1 MNKIIKTTYGVM
13 VLLMLLLVVISVDR
27 AKIEFVQPGW
37 QDGFSQI
44 ENYSFNMVK
53 QSSSPTG
60 YTRIYHFKLNDISDD
75 YNYLYIY
82 TEHQYV
88 KLFIDGECVYQ
99 LGKLQDNLRW
109 KSTGSVWNQI
119 PLTPDHDVK
128 NATLELQAIY
138 KSEDKSHPRILVG
151 TKYDIVRYIINS
163 NLSNILI
170 GLFAL
175 LIGILIFGLTILLNY
190 RGVQRTER
198 MMTGVL
204 SILIGIWDISIT
216 DFTGLMA
223 INYPVLSVIRYG
235 VVMLFPVP
243 FAYSLMLALND
254 HENKLY
260 QFPCVISMINV
271 VLVMTSEFLAMADIR
286 QTLWITLSSLLIT
299 GLFCTVIVFI
309 NIKKQGRNKGN
320 KVAMFGCIAFHMC
333 LLLLIRGRCNDLLA
347 NIIMLVPFI
356 YLLLLG
362 QETVSNL
369 RNLLRYGMEARKF
382 EKIAYFDQLTG
393 LYNRTALAEY
403 GNNEDFNP
411 ESAAVAVFDINN
423 LKKYNDCYGHEKGD
437 WYIKECS
444 GIILECFGDIGLC
457 YRTGGDEFL
466 ALFENVK
473 DNVIPERM
481 KIMEKKVEA
490 FNKDAENL
498 IMGIAWGYAFFDKEQ
513 DDDIDDTTKRADL
526 MMYQCKYEMKQR
538 KNNR

>member
-1 MNKIIKTTYGVM
+1 
-13 VLLMLLLVVISVDR
+13 
-27 AKIEFVQPGW
+27 
-37 QDGFSQI
+37 
-44 ENYSFNMVK
+44 
-53 QSSSPTG
+53 
-60 YTRIYHFKLNDISDD
+60 
-75 YNYLYIY
+75 
-82 TEHQYV
+82 
-88 KLFIDGECVYQ
+88 
-99 LGKLQDNLRW
+99 
-109 KSTGSVWNQI
+109 
-119 PLTPDHDVK
+119 
-128 NATLELQAIY
+128 
-138 KSEDKSHPRILVG
+138 
-151 TKYDIVRYIINS
+151 
-163 NLSNILI
+163 
-170 GLFAL
+170 
-175 LIGILIFGLTILLNY
+175 
-190 RGVQRTER
+190 
-198 MMTGVL
+198 
-204 SILIGIWDISIT
+204 
-216 DFTGLMA
+216 
-223 INYPVLSVIRYG
+223 
-235 VVMLFPVP
+235 
-243 FAYSLMLALND
+243 
-254 HENKLY
+254 
-260 QFPCVISMINV
+260 
-271 VLVMTSEFLAMADIR
+271 
-286 QTLWITLSSLLIT
+286 
-299 GLFCTVIVFI
+299 
-309 NIKKQGRNKGN
+309 
-320 KVAMFGCIAFHMC
+320 MFGCIAFHMC
-333 LLLLIRGRCNDLLA
+333 LLLLIRGRYNDLLA

-498 IMGIAWGYAFFDKEQ
+498 IMGIAWGYAVFDKEQ